1 MCTADGDKMYKK
13 TNKIAIIKSAL
24 SGNEFTRVIYKKGNK
39 EYVKNYNQFMPL
51 NKMRI
56 VGKAKRRK

>member
-1 MCTADGDKMYKK
+1 MCHASGDRMYKK

-39 EYVKNYNQFMPL
+39 EYVKNYNRFMSL
-51 NKMRI
+51 NRMRV